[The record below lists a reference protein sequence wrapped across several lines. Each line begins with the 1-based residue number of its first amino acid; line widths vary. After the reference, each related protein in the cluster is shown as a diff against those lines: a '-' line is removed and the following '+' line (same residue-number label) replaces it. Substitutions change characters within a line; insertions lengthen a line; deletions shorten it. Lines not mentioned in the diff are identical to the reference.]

1 MSTSSK
7 EKQSSLSI
15 DAWTDGAS
23 SGNPGPGG
31 WGVVLVHGEHT
42 RELNGGDAHT
52 TNNRMEL
59 TAVLRAVEALKQPA
73 TLLVHTDSELA
84 INLVTGRWKRRD
96 TTLRGLCEEIE
107 KLAEQKGVT
116 LRFKK
121 VKGHAGVALN
131 ERADALARAATP
143 KR

>member
-1 MSTSSK
+1 MSV
-7 EKQSSLSI
+7 

-31 WGVVLVHGEHT
+31 WAAVLVFGKHYK
-42 RELNGGDAHT
+42 ELSGGAAHT

-59 TAVLRAVEALKQPA
+59 TAVLKAVEALKQPA
-73 TLLVHTDSELA
+73 TLLVHTDSELT
-84 INLVTGRWKRRD
+84 IHLVSGRWKRRD
-96 TTLRGLCEEIE
+96 ATLRALCEEIE
-107 KLAEQKGVT
+107 GLAKEKGVT

-121 VKGHAGVALN
+121 VKGHAGVELN

-143 KR
+143 K

>member
-1 MSTSSK
+1 M
-7 EKQSSLSI
+7 
-15 DAWTDGAS
+15 
-23 SGNPGPGG
+23 
-31 WGVVLVHGEHT
+31 VLVHGEHT
-42 RELNGGDAHT
+42 KELNGGDAYT

-84 INLVTGRWKRRD
+84 INLITGRWKRRD
-96 TTLRGLCEEIE
+96 TALRALCETIE
-107 KLAEQKGVT
+107 KLAKQKGVT